1 MYTKILHIYT
11 FVVYGVLIEFQY
23 LNFKMMKKNLV
34 VKDNSL
40 ISASY
45 NLDLVEQRLLLL
57 SIVKIRDLKYR
68 EESKQ
73 IIFQSESD
81 ELMLTVQDYVEI
93 FKVHPNTA
101 YDSLKNA
108 CKTLFEKKFVYQRIS
123 KKGVLEHVTSRW
135 VQRIVYA
142 ENEAYVKVKFSAD
155 VEPLILNLEKNFTT
169 YELQQIAELGSGYAV
184 RIYELIIAWRTSGQT
199 PIFELNEF
207 RRQLGI
213 LETQYSRMGQ
223 FKEKVLHIALKQIT
237 ESTDIVVEYE
247 QHKRGRTITGFS
259 FSFKHKNPHQ
269 VPLLKDK
276 NTITALTEKQINLF
290 ARKLAYDDSF
300 SSKYAE
306 PGEDYDDVE
315 KRLIQKLADPE
326 FVLKHMNTLEAHGF
340 KWKS

>member
-1 MYTKILHIYT
+1 MLWYA
-11 FVVYGVLIEFQY
+11 YGVKDK
-23 LNFKMMKKNLV
+23 KMDITSLV

-40 ISASY
+40 INASY
-45 NLDLVEQRLLLL
+45 NLDLVEQRLVLLAIIL
-57 SIVKIRDLKYR
+57 IRDKDYK
-68 EESKQ
+68 EQ
-73 IIFQSESD
+73 QQSLAPNEHG
-81 ELMLTVQDYVEI
+81 ELMLSVKDYISI
-93 FKVHPNTA
+93 FKVHPTTA
-101 YDSLKNA
+101 YRSLKQA
-108 CKTLFEKKFVYQRIS
+108 CDSLFEKKFMYQRIS
-123 KKGVLEHVTSRW
+123 KKGVLENVKSRW
-135 VQRIVYA
+135 VQRIAYA
-142 ENEAYVKVKFSAD
+142 ENEAYVKVKFSVD

-169 YELQQIAELGSGYAV
+169 YELQQIAELGSSYAV
-184 RIYELIIAWRTSGQT
+184 RIYELIIAWRTSGKT
-199 PIFELNEF
+199 PVFEIEDF
-207 RRQLGI
+207 RNQLGI
-213 LETQYSRMGQ
+213 LKNQYSKMSN
-223 FKEKVLHIALKQIT
+223 FKNKVLDKAMEQIN
-237 ESTDIVVEYE
+237 ESTDIIVEYQ

-315 KRLIQKLADPE
+315 KRLIQKLADPD